1 MGRWLQNQVEEH
13 RLQNHEWGWG
23 IGPIII
29 LRGTGSINEVVWMGG
44 RRLLY
49 QLKPQYTYFQVAE
62 SYATYEAAD
71 EGLDAARSALLAA
84 IRERYGQEQAWGDK
98 VRRASTW

>member
-1 MGRWLQNQVEEH
+1 MEGLEHWLHNHVEEF
-13 RLQNHEWGWG
+13 RLHK
-23 IGPIII
+23 
-29 LRGTGSINEVVWMGG
+29 RGCVDGEG
-44 RRLLY
+44 RLEY
-49 QLKPQYTYFQVAE
+49 QFKPPNTYFQVAE

>member
-1 MGRWLQNQVEEH
+1 MH
-13 RLQNHEWGWG
+13 H
-23 IGPIII
+23 
-29 LRGTGSINEVVWMGG
+29 
-44 RRLLY
+44 
-49 QLKPQYTYFQVAE
+49 TYYSSLQVAE